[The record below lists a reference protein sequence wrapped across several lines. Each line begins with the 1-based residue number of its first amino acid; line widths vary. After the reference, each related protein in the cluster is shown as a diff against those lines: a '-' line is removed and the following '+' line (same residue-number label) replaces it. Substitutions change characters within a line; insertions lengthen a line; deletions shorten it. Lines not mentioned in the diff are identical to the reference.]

1 MSMINLVKK
10 TEIVLQKRGITPVP
24 SQVALAVDISGSMAD
39 EYQSGIVQAVVERCL
54 AVAMKFDSD
63 QLLDVWVFDDEYS
76 YAGQATQSSIEDF
89 VRREILSNQDV
100 KKWGGTAYAPVLGA
114 IQAHYY
120 GTEAKKAS
128 KLGRLFGAKDKAAEA
143 AKQDVGSMPLMILL
157 ITDGENCD
165 QQEFENLLRA
175 LRARRVYIQF
185 VGIGNSDLS
194 YLESVADAEPNAG
207 FVQLRELKGIDDEA
221 LLGAL
226 ISPEFSNWIAKLA

>member
-1 MSMINLVKK
+1 
-10 TEIVLQKRGITPVP
+10 
-24 SQVALAVDISGSMAD
+24 
-39 EYQSGIVQAVVERCL
+39 
-54 AVAMKFDSD
+54 
-63 QLLDVWVFDDEYS
+63 
-76 YAGQATQSSIEDF
+76 
-89 VRREILSNQDV
+89 
-100 KKWGGTAYAPVLGA
+100 
-114 IQAHYY
+114 
-120 GTEAKKAS
+120 
-128 KLGRLFGAKDKAAEA
+128 
-143 AKQDVGSMPLMILL
+143 MPLMILL

-165 QQEFENLLRA
+165 QQEFENLLRV